1 MAATSYLDFKLRL
14 KRSLWNRFV
23 EGALMS
29 TNMNGGGNGNRP
41 VVDRSVSAESEGGT
55 ANYKIAPP
63 PGQLTK
69 KDFVSDQEVRWCP
82 GCGDY
87 AILNNVQKVMPELG
101 IPREKMVFVSGIG
114 CSSRFPYY
122 MNTYGFHG
130 IHGRAPAIATGIKCA
145 NPELSVWVITGDGD
159 ALSIGGNHF
168 MHAIRRNLDINYILF
183 NNRIYGLTKGQ
194 YSPTSEFGKRTK
206 STPAGT
212 IDYPVNPL
220 SLAIASE
227 STFVARSIDID
238 VKHLGSVVEAAAK
251 HRGISFIEVYQNCNI
266 FNDGA
271 FDSFAERTVRPERVL
286 YLEHGKPMVFGKNRE
301 KGIRMN
307 GALPEVV
314 TIGENGVTENDLLV
328 HDIYLK
334 DPSVAFM
341 LARMEQPDFPQPVGI
356 FRAVERPT
364 YEEMMED
371 QIEAAI
377 AKFGPGSL
385 EKLINSGDTW
395 VVE

>member
-1 MAATSYLDFKLRL
+1 
-14 KRSLWNRFV
+14 
-23 EGALMS
+23 MS
-29 TNMNGGGNGNRP
+29 TQSNGHSGNGNGNKSFT
-41 VVDRSVSAESEGGT
+41 DASVSAESDAGSSVSGRV
-55 ANYKIAPP
+55 APP
-63 PGQLTK
+63 PGQLK
-69 KDFVSDQEVRWCP
+69 KADFVSDQEVRWCP

-101 IPREKMVFVSGIG
+101 IPREKIVFVSGIG

-122 MNTYGFHG
+122 MNTYGFHS
-130 IHGRAPAIATGIKCA
+130 IHGRAPALATGVKCA

-168 MHAIRRNLDINYILF
+168 IHAIRRNLDINYILF

-194 YSPTSEFGKRTK
+194 YSPTSEFGKKTK
-206 STPAGT
+206 STPSGT
-212 IDYPVNPL
+212 IDYPINPL

-238 VKHLGSVVEAAAK
+238 VKHLGAMVEAAAK
-251 HRGISFIEVYQNCNI
+251 HKGISFIEVYQNCNI

-271 FDSFAERTVRPERVL
+271 FDHFAERTVRSDRVL
-286 YLEHGKPMVFGKNRE
+286 YLEHGKPMVFGKNRD

-307 GALPEVV
+307 GALPEIV

-334 DPSVAFM
+334 DASVAFM
-341 LARMEQPDFPQPVGI
+341 LARMEQPEFPQPVGI
-356 FRAVERPT
+356 FRAIERPT

-371 QIEAAI
+371 QVAASI
-377 AKFGPGSL
+377 AKSGPGNL
-385 EKLINSGDTW
+385 EKLLNSGDTW